1 MSRKIQRK
9 EQILDAA
16 LYVIVQNG
24 YHQSRMDDIVS
35 TSGLSKGAIYWYYK
49 SKKDMYLDLVN
60 HWVIR
65 YSNSLLKLPQED
77 ISSGEQLKNLFET
90 FFDQFEKD
98 PIVFKALLE
107 FWSLA
112 GRDKDFK
119 IKLEKVTQNFIH
131 YIEYI
136 IKRIERSYEKIQD
149 TLIFHYNK
157 YDREYENGGYL
168 DEFNSES
175 LVTKAERKVKAT
187 DKFSFGY
194 GSEYKYNWAAFEDRG
209 SYNASTRGYI
219 DDFAV
224 FGNIGYKFS
233 ENTILSLY
241 SRQDKHKTTGRNYTY
256 KLNLTKAINKFEFG
270 ATHSTGLRNPTLY
283 ELYGTNNYGH
293 KGDPNLNPE
302 KSETNELSSAYNFS
316 DNAAFKITAYQSS
329 IIDYLDD
336 KADWSGY
343 ENKTTDL
350 EQEGLQNLRQLTCID
365 NHLIHIIQPC

>member
-16 LYVIVQNG
+16 LHVIVQNG

-65 YSNSLLKLPQED
+65 YSNSLLKLSQED

-131 YIEYI
+131 YIESI
-136 IKRIERSYEKIQD
+136 IKKGVESGEFKQVNPNIAAMSIMVVIEGISWFTLFEKNSVSAKEYTDTVFEFILSGLLKRIES
-149 TLIFHYNK
+149 
-157 YDREYENGGYL
+157 
-168 DEFNSES
+168 
-175 LVTKAERKVKAT
+175 
-187 DKFSFGY
+187 
-194 GSEYKYNWAAFEDRG
+194 
-209 SYNASTRGYI
+209 
-219 DDFAV
+219 
-224 FGNIGYKFS
+224 
-233 ENTILSLY
+233 
-241 SRQDKHKTTGRNYTY
+241 
-256 KLNLTKAINKFEFG
+256 
-270 ATHSTGLRNPTLY
+270 
-283 ELYGTNNYGH
+283 
-293 KGDPNLNPE
+293 
-302 KSETNELSSAYNFS
+302 
-316 DNAAFKITAYQSS
+316 
-329 IIDYLDD
+329 
-336 KADWSGY
+336 
-343 ENKTTDL
+343 
-350 EQEGLQNLRQLTCID
+350 
-365 NHLIHIIQPC
+365 